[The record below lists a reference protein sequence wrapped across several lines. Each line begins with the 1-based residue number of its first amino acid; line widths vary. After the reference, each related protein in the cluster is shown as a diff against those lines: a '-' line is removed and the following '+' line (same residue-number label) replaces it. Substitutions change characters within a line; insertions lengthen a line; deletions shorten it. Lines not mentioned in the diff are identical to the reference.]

1 MRNLFDFLV
10 KYSYWLLFLVLEGIS
25 LAMLVSHNSYHG
37 SVFLSSA
44 NRVTG
49 KVYEWE
55 SELTSYLSLKDANR
69 QLVDDNVEM
78 RLRIAALE
86 KQLEDARKDSLQL
99 DFVAPEYHLVHA
111 QVVKATLHRNNNYL
125 TIDKGARDGI
135 RPEMAVISSGGV
147 AGIVYLTSE
156 HYSIVIPLLNVRSSI
171 SCKAR
176 NSKYFGTLQWQRGA
190 VNIAYVIDVPRHAN
204 VHKGEVVDTNG
215 FSEVFPAGIPIGR
228 ILDVGDSPDGL
239 SFMLKVQLFTDFST
253 LRDVCV
259 LTNYH
264 RMEKKILEQK
274 ADSLGIDP

>member
-10 KYSYWLLFLVLEGIS
+10 KYSYWLLFLLLEGIS
-25 LAMLVSHNSYHG
+25 LGMLFSHNSYHG

-44 NRVTG
+44 NHITG
-49 KVYEWE
+49 KFYEWE
-55 SELTSYLSLKDANR
+55 SEVTTFLTLKEVNHKLTDENA
-69 QLVDDNVEM
+69 EM
-78 RLRIAALE
+78 LLRIAALE
-86 KQLEDARKDSLQL
+86 QQLEETRKDSLQL
-99 DFVAPEYHLVHA
+99 DFVAPEYNLVHA
-111 QVVKATLHRNNNYL
+111 KVVKATLHRNNNYL
-125 TIDKGARDGI
+125 TIDKGSTDGI

-147 AGIVYLTSE
+147 AGIVYLTSQ
-156 HYSIVIPLLNVRSSI
+156 HYSIVIPLLSVRSNI
-171 SCKAR
+171 SCRAR

-204 VHKGEVVDTNG
+204 VHKGEVVETNG
-215 FSEVFPAGIPIGR
+215 YSEVFPAGIPIGK

-264 RMEKKILEQK
+264 RGEKKQLEEL
-274 ADSLGIDP
+274 ADSLDNDR

>member
-1 MRNLFDFLV
+1 
-10 KYSYWLLFLVLEGIS
+10 LLFLVLEGIS

-37 SVFLSSA
+37 SVYLTSA
-44 NRVTG
+44 NHVTG

-55 SELTSYLSLKDANR
+55 SELTSYLSLKEVNR
-69 QLVDDNVEM
+69 QLVSDNVEM
-78 RLRIAALE
+78 RLRLASLERALDS
-86 KQLEDARKDSLQL
+86 LRKDSVRI

-125 TIDKGARDGI
+125 TIDKGRRDGI

-147 AGIVYLTSE
+147 VGIVYLTSD
-156 HYSIVIPLLNVRSSI
+156 HYSIVIPLLNVRSSV

-204 VHKGEVVDTNG
+204 VHKGEVVETNG
-215 FSEVFPAGIPIGR
+215 YSEVFPAGIPIGK

-253 LRDVCV
+253 LRDVSV
-259 LTNYH
+259 ITNYS
-264 RMEKKILEQK
+264 REEKKLLEQK
-274 ADSLGIDP
+274 ADSSDINH